1 MRPGLLRPVL
11 FGAGLLRAGPVCTS
25 VRDGLCAGLRDELR
39 SVVLLPAGV
48 QLHRGAGVGDPAVG
62 LLHDRFD
69 GSPGGRCRN
78 EHCEAGG
85 EDRREHSLNAVA
97 PSPGSRSARVGQSL
111 RAGVSL
117 RRRAGMVLSE
127 SGLLNSS

>member
-1 MRPGLLRPVL
+1 
-11 FGAGLLRAGPVCTS
+11 
-25 VRDGLCAGLRDELR
+25 
-39 SVVLLPAGV
+39 
-48 QLHRGAGVGDPAVG
+48 
-62 LLHDRFD
+62 
-69 GSPGGRCRN
+69 
-78 EHCEAGG
+78 
-85 EDRREHSLNAVA
+85 VA